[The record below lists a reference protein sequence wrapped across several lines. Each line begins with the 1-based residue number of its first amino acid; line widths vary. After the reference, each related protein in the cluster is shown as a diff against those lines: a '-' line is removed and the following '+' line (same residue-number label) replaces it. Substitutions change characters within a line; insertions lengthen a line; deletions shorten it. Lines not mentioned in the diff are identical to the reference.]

1 LIEAGR
7 ARTRGRIIKAAPKR
21 RPSAAKRIIRVE
33 VPKDTGPIYLQASFF
48 RTAAAR
54 HGLYDLD
61 LFAGTG
67 VLDKMPDA
75 DDAIEAGA
83 GAQALEAG
91 VVRLYRVVVILGG

>member
-1 LIEAGR
+1 MIEAGR

-21 RPSAAKRIIRVE
+21 RPSAAKRIMRTE

-48 RTAAAR
+48 RAAAAR

-67 VLDKMPDA
+67 VLDKMPEE
-75 DDAIEAGA
+75 DDA
-83 GAQALEAG
+83 LVAG
-91 VVRLYRVVVILGG
+91 VGTL